1 MLVASAVLLKGKN
14 IGGKSVK
21 LFAIIKFERNVPL
34 LLSITDVERRAT
46 EELEMLRKA
55 TPEET
60 ILLLSTENVNLSLTG
75 MSGIAADY
83 DLHCLE
89 ETARNRLQDRF
100 YGENAPETAINELAE
115 VIAAEAFQDIFY
127 ENVPEAD
134 ALDKAFSR
142 HDEEILAL
150 EQEAEDEAEAV

>member
-1 MLVASAVLLKGKN
+1 MLEASAVLLKEKN
-14 IGGKSVK
+14 IGGKNVK
-21 LFAIIKFERNVPL
+21 LFAIIKFERNIPL
-34 LLSITDVERRAT
+34 LLSITDVERKAA
-46 EELEMLRKA
+46 EELETLRKA

-100 YGENAPETAINELAE
+100 CGEDVPETDINELAE
-115 VIAAEAFQDIFY
+115 AIAAEAFQDIFY

-134 ALDKAFSR
+134 ALDKAFSL
-142 HDEEILAL
+142 HDKEILAL
-150 EQEAEDEAEAV
+150 EQEAEGAAEEE